1 MITLAPTL
9 SRFVSSARRVALR
22 RTARTLLC
30 ASLALL
36 PGRMLWAQAAFPATG
51 VGQTSAVQ
59 TVTVAPAAG
68 QVATVEVLTLGTP
81 ALDYAEVAGGT
92 CAPGNSYSTGDS
104 CTVMVSFT
112 PQYPGQRPGAV
123 VLLNGA
129 GAPMGTTLLSG
140 FGNGPLGVF
149 TPGTA
154 KTIAGNGEWVEVDDG
169 SPATSAD
176 LDLPFAVAL
185 DGAGNLYIADS
196 SHNRIRKVDA
206 KTQIISTYAGTG
218 VQGYSGDSGLAINAS
233 IDSPHG
239 LTIDGAGNLYFADT
253 GNHVIRRIDAAT
265 GIITTVVG
273 SGQQGYSGDGQ
284 SALAAEMNM
293 PTEVVVDAAGNLYIT
308 DTLSNCIREV
318 NATNGTIETIVG
330 NGTAGYAG
338 DGGPAASA
346 ELNTP
351 YGIAFDAQGNLY
363 IADSGNN
370 RVREVVGG
378 TISTVAGNG
387 TQGFAGD
394 GGPAVDAELYSPS
407 GVAFDPAGNLY
418 IGDTQNNRVRKVV
431 QGTINT
437 IFGNGVG
444 KYTSDD
450 VAANVSGLYGPYSV
464 LVGPTGALYVSD
476 YFDHR
481 IRFVDSQAV
490 LLTYPTAIR
499 QGQTSPPQSQGM
511 ENDGDAPLAL
521 SGVTPDANAA
531 VDPGTTT
538 CNTTGTLAVDADC
551 LIGAEFAPTEPGDPV
566 LGHINLTGD
575 MVDTPMVMTLEGQAL
590 ALNSTTVSVI
600 SGKNPADAGQ
610 SVVFIATVASGTGTP
625 SGTVTFMDGTQ
636 TIGTGTLSG
645 TGTST
650 SASFATTALKPG
662 AHSITAVYGGDSE
675 HSGGTSAPLTETI
688 LGSTAT
694 ALTTSGNPA
703 AVNTALTLTATVTE
717 TTANG
722 IAPDAIVVF
731 YDGTT
736 VIGTQTVNANGVATI
751 TTSSLTV
758 GTHALSAAYNGD
770 TYNEGST
777 SSTVQES
784 IVQQSTTTTLISST
798 NPSIYGNGV
807 TFTATVAVTGGGTPT
822 GSVALFD
829 GATQIGSSPLNGTTA
844 AFSISNLQAGT
855 HSLTAHY
862 SGDSTSASSVS
873 ALLMQT
879 VQQASTATVLAS
891 APQPAIGGATTTLTA
906 TVTDTT
912 GVGTPG
918 GTVTFT
924 SAGVSLGQGT
934 VNASGVATITAKFAP
949 GSPVVVASYSGDT
962 NHSASSTTGQ
972 LTVQDASTTVA
983 VTSSSDPSIFG
994 TAVTFTVHVTGNGGV
1009 PGGTVTLL
1017 SDGVSIGSATLS
1029 AGAGAVTT
1037 STLAV
1042 GAHAITASYAGD
1054 TNDAASS
1061 TSSAL
1066 TQTVTK
1072 ATPAE
1077 TVSASPNSVI
1087 AGTTI
1092 TITAQ
1097 VKATGSTPVPTGAVT
1112 FTSGGVT
1119 LGTGTVNGAGVA
1131 TITTSALVA
1140 GDNTITATYS
1150 GDASYNGVAAT
1161 TTETTLRSTVATVI
1175 PSANPAIAGT
1185 AVTFTIQLSG
1195 ATSTP
1200 QGTVTLLDG
1209 ATVLTTVTLN
1219 VNGTATYSTSTLTPG
1234 THDITAHYSGDAS
1247 NGATTSAVLPEVLQA
1262 ATTHT
1267 LLNASASS
1275 VTAGKPLTL
1284 TATISGN
1291 GGTATGSVEFLD
1303 GGKVLGQGTLNG
1315 TGVATFSTSTLAP
1328 GAHTLTAQYLGDTDD
1343 GSSVSPAVAVNVTSA
1358 TTQVAVTSSINPAT
1372 VTKAVTFTA
1381 QVSGNGATPTGTVSF
1396 TANGVSLGSSAL
1408 NGSGVAT
1415 VTAGSLPLGADT
1427 IVAAYAGDINDTA
1440 AQGSMTETVVQAKPL
1455 LSLTSSVNPA
1465 KVGASVT
1472 FTSSLTQNVGTT
1484 DGTVSFTADGASLGS
1499 SAVAAD
1505 GIATLTVPNLTRG
1518 QHTIGAAY
1526 SGDTD
1531 NTTAQ
1536 AAALTETVQQTTTT
1550 TLTPSANPAFGGEP
1564 VTFTVNV
1571 SGAYSASGGSGP
1583 GGAVTLYDGAT
1594 AIGTQTLTGGSA
1606 TFSVSTLSVGT
1617 HSLTAGYAGDTLD
1630 LSSTS
1635 AALSEQ
1641 IKSGNASVTLTTS
1654 GSPVLLG
1661 TSVTFNATVTGTG
1674 AAPSGPVTFSA
1685 DGKTIGTA
1693 TLNAQGQASFT
1704 TASLAEGSH
1713 SIVAGYGGSAD
1724 EAAASSA
1731 PVTEVVQAKTSTV
1744 LSTSVNPVLAGTPIQ
1759 FTAQVTS
1766 TGGVA
1771 PTGTITLLDG
1781 GATIGTA
1788 PVSATGSATFSLS
1801 TLAFGTHV
1809 LTASYSGDGV
1819 SLPSV
1824 STPLTQVITAITT
1837 TVHLGASATA
1847 VTTDQQ
1853 LTLLASVDSNG
1864 TAPFS
1869 GTVTFTANG
1878 TVIGTAPASGTGNA
1892 TLSPSLAPGTYTVTA
1907 SYGGDSYNAPGTS
1920 PSMTIV
1926 VSQAQDFTAAAS
1938 KTGWSMPTNTNQT
1951 ITITVKSMGG
1961 YSDQIDLGCANL
1973 PYEMTCTFSQPSVTL
1988 AADGTQTA
1996 TVTIDTSSP
2005 LNAGGVAANKSTP
2018 TGIYFAGV
2026 FPGALWWLLAGR
2038 RKRKRGTAFL
2048 AAIAAVGLLPMM
2060 LFSGCS
2066 GISMTS
2072 ASPGQYTLQVTAT
2085 GVHSQITHTIDLSVD
2100 VTK

>member
-1 MITLAPTL
+1 
-9 SRFVSSARRVALR
+9 
-22 RTARTLLC
+22 
-30 ASLALL
+30 
-36 PGRMLWAQAAFPATG
+36 MLWAQTAFPATS

-59 TVTVAPAAG
+59 SVTVAPAAG
-68 QVATVEVLTLGTP
+68 QVATVEVLTLGAP

-112 PQYPGQRPGAV
+112 PKYPGQRPGAV
-123 VLLNGA
+123 VLLNGS

-149 TPGTA
+149 TPGTSE
-154 KTIAGNGEWVEVDDG
+154 TIAGDGEWVEVYDG

-176 LDLPFAVAL
+176 LYLPFSVVL

-196 SHNRIRKVDA
+196 AHNRIRKVDA

-218 VQGYSGDSGLAINAS
+218 VQGYSGDNGLATNAS
-233 IDSPHG
+233 INSPHG
-239 LTIDGAGNLYFADT
+239 MAIDGAGNIYFADT
-253 GNHVIRRIDAAT
+253 GNDVIRRIDAVS

-273 SGQQGYSGDGQ
+273 NGQQGYSGDGQ
-284 SALAAEMNM
+284 AATAAELNG
-293 PTEVVVDAAGNLYIT
+293 PTEVILDAAGNLYVS
-308 DTLSNCIREV
+308 DTLNACIREV
-318 NATNGTIETIVG
+318 NASNGTIQTIVG
-330 NGTAGYAG
+330 NGTTGYAG
-338 DGGPAASA
+338 DGGPPTSA
-346 ELNTP
+346 ELSSP
-351 YGIAFDAQGNLY
+351 YGIAFDPQGNLY
-363 IADSGNN
+363 IADSGNE
-370 RVREVVGG
+370 RVREVANG
-378 TISTVAGNG
+378 TITTVVGNG
-387 TQGFAGD
+387 IEGFTGD
-394 GGPAVDAELYSPS
+394 GGPAADAEMYSPS
-407 GVAFDPAGNLY
+407 CVAFDPAGNLY
-418 IGDTQNNRVRKVV
+418 VCDTQNLRVRKVV

-437 IFGNGVG
+437 IFGNGSKNTADG
-444 KYTSDD
+444 G
-450 VAANVSGLYGPYSV
+450 AATQTGLNGPYSV

-476 YFDHR
+476 YFNQR
-481 IRFVDSQAV
+481 VRFLDSQTV

-511 ENDGDAPLAL
+511 ENDGDEPLAL

-551 LIGAEFAPTEPGDPV
+551 LVGAEFAPTESGDPV

-575 MVDTPMVMTLEGQAL
+575 MIDTPMVMTLEGQAL
-590 ALNSTTVSVI
+590 ALNSTTVSLI
-600 SGKNPADAGQ
+600 SEKNPADAGQ
-610 SVVFIATVASGTGTP
+610 SVLFIATVASGTGTP

-636 TIGTGTLSG
+636 TIGTGTL
-645 TGTST
+645 TGSSTST
-650 SASFATTALKPG
+650 TASFATTALKPG

-675 HSGGTSAPLTETI
+675 HSGGTSAVLTEDI

-694 ALTTSGNPA
+694 VLTTSGNPA

-722 IAPDAIVVF
+722 IAPDALVVF
-731 YDGTT
+731 YDGTN

-777 SSTVQES
+777 SNTVQES
-784 IVQQSTTTTLISST
+784 IVQQSTTTTLLSST

-862 SGDSTSASSVS
+862 SGDSTNASSVS

-879 VQQASTATVLAS
+879 VQQASTATVLAY
-891 APQPAIGGATTTLTA
+891 APQPAIGGATTTLAA

-912 GVGTPG
+912 GVGVPG

-934 VNASGVATITAKFAP
+934 VNASGVATIAAKFAP
-949 GSPVVVASYSGDT
+949 GSPAVVASYSGDT

-983 VTSSSDPSIFG
+983 VTSSSDPSVFG
-994 TAVTFTVHVTGNGGV
+994 TTVTFTIRVTGNGGT

-1029 AGAGAVTT
+1029 AGAGTVTT
-1037 STLAV
+1037 STLTV

-1097 VKATGSTPVPTGAVT
+1097 VKATGSTPMPTGTVT
-1112 FTSGGVT
+1112 FTSGGVA
-1119 LGTGTVNGAGVA
+1119 LGTGTLNASGVA

-1140 GDNTITATYS
+1140 GNNTITATYS
-1150 GDASYNGVAAT
+1150 GDSSYNGVAAT
-1161 TTETTLRSTVATVI
+1161 TTEDTLRSTVATVI

-1185 AVTFTIQLSG
+1185 AVTFTIELSG

-1209 ATVLTTVTLN
+1209 TTVLTTATLN
-1219 VNGTATYSTSTLTPG
+1219 ASGAATYTTSALTPG

-1267 LLNASASS
+1267 LLNASAST
-1275 VTAGKPLTL
+1275 VTAGKPLNL

-1291 GGTATGSVEFLD
+1291 GGAATGSVEFLD
-1303 GGKVLGQGTLNG
+1303 GGKVLGEGTLNG

-1328 GAHTLTAQYLGDTDD
+1328 GAHSLTAQYLGDTDD
-1343 GSSVSPAVAVNVTSA
+1343 GSSVSPAVAVTVTSA

-1372 VTKAVTFTA
+1372 VTKAVTFSA
-1381 QVSGNGATPTGTVSF
+1381 QVTGNGATPTGTVSF

-1415 VTAGSLPLGADT
+1415 VTVTSLPLGANT
-1427 IVAAYAGDINDTA
+1427 IVAAYAGDTDDTA

-1455 LSLTSSVNPA
+1455 LSLISSVNPA
-1465 KVGASVT
+1465 KVGASIT

-1499 SAVAAD
+1499 AAVAAN
-1505 GIATLTVPNLTRG
+1505 GIAAVTVTNLTRG
-1518 QHTIGAAY
+1518 QHTIGAVY

-1536 AAALTETVQQTTTT
+1536 AAALTETVQQATTT
-1550 TLTPSANPAFGGEP
+1550 TLTPSANPAFGGER

-1571 SGAYSASGGSGP
+1571 SGAYSTSGGSGP
-1583 GGAVTLYDGAT
+1583 GGSVTLYDGAT

-1617 HSLTAGYAGDTLD
+1617 HSLTASYAGDTLD

-1635 AALSEQ
+1635 AGLSEQ

-1713 SIVAGYGGSAD
+1713 SIVASYGGSAD

-1731 PVTEVVQAKTSTV
+1731 PVTEVVQAKTSIV

-1781 GATIGTA
+1781 GATIGSA

-1801 TLAFGTHV
+1801 TLAYGTHV

-1869 GTVTFTANG
+1869 GTMTFTANG

-1938 KTGWSMPTNTNQT
+1938 NTSWSMPTNTNET
-1951 ITITVKSMGG
+1951 ITITMKSMGG
-1961 YSDQIDLGCANL
+1961 YSDQINLGCANL
-1973 PYEMTCTFSQPSVTL
+1973 PYDMTCTFSQPSVTL

-2005 LNAGGVAANKSTP
+2005 LSAGGVAANKATP

-2038 RKRKRGTAFL
+2038 RKRRRGTAFL

-2060 LFSGCS
+2060 LFSGCN
-2066 GISMTS
+2066 GMSMTS

-2085 GVHSQITHTIDLSVD
+2085 GVHSQITHTIDLTVD